1 MCRKGG
7 YISLTSSPDED
18 YLAEGIAP
26 FIACKNYDETI
37 SAIHTSKSYDLY
49 GEQRVH
55 QEIKNSQGTK
65 RILLV
70 DDEYDIIL
78 TVKLVLESCGFKV
91 DSFTNPL
98 LALDSFKTGL
108 YDLAILDVKMPVM
121 NGFGLY
127 QEIRK
132 LDDKLKICFL
142 TAASEKTFEKAF
154 EKEAFPSFD
163 EDCIIRVPI
172 ENELLI
178 KQIESILC

>member
-1 MCRKGG
+1 MATTM
-7 YISLTSSPDED
+7 L
-18 YLAEGIAP
+18 
-26 FIACKNYDETI
+26 
-37 SAIHTSKSYDLY
+37 
-49 GEQRVH
+49 V
-55 QEIKNSQGTK
+55 
-65 RILLV
+65 V
-70 DDEYDIIL
+70 DDEHDINL
-78 TVKLVLESCGFKV
+78 TLKLVLGGGSGEV

-127 QEIRK
+127 QKFRK